1 MDCWELYSC
10 LTLASCSDFLEDDE
24 VSWLEAVEIFN
35 VRFNEPLRVG
45 GTSKITGEDS
55 RLVFTDR
62 NERRIDDDDVEEV
75 DSGDQPDGDD
85 AGVDSKESSGEKTTQ
100 S

>member
-1 MDCWELYSC
+1 MWFC
-10 LTLASCSDFLEDDE
+10 LTLASCSDFLADDE
-24 VSWLEAVEIFN
+24 VSWLEAVGIYN

-45 GTSKITGEDS
+45 GAQNDWGENN